1 MTLCFC
7 RERPAARAI
16 RTRRAKISPALAPIR
31 VPGSSAHSAV
41 DATAAV
47 IAADS
52 VDAAD
57 ARMGVPIVPIAPA
70 TVDRIAVPIVA
81 PIVGVIVDRIAA
93 EDASSV
99 AADMARIV
107 GITAATLLLAVPNSF
122 PKC

>member
-1 MTLCFC
+1 MTLFFC
-7 RERPAARAI
+7 LGKPAARGI
-16 RTRRAKISPALAPIR
+16 RTGRARISRASAPTL
-31 VPGSSAHSAV
+31 VPVFSARSAV

-57 ARMGVPIVPIAPA
+57 ARMGVPIVPIAAA

-81 PIVGVIVDRIAA
+81 VIVDRIAA
-93 EDASSV
+93 EDASNV

-107 GITAATLLLAVPNSF
+107 GITAATLLLAGPNSF